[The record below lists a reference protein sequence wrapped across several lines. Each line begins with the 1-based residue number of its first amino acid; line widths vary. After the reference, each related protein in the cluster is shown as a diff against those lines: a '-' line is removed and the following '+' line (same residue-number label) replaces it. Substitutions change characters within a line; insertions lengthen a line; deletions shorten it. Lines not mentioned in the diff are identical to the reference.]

1 MKALILSCGTGGGHN
16 AAGRA
21 IKEELE
27 RRGDSVLMLNP
38 YDLAGKHTAKRIDET
53 YIKTVQA
60 APRVFGAVYSAG
72 NAYRNLPFRSP
83 VYFANAAMT
92 KKLQK
97 LFEKER
103 PDVVFMP
110 HIFPAEIITN
120 MKNRGMA
127 VPKTVFIATDY
138 TCIPFTEETD
148 CDAFVIPSNKLT
160 AEFLRRG
167 IPRDKLYPLGIP
179 VSLSFSEP
187 STREKAAE
195 ITGLDKNKR
204 YILISG
210 GSMGAGKLVLAI
222 KLLYDRYKND
232 KKIGLVVIC
241 GSNKWLYNR
250 LAGRY
255 PDKITAVRFTD
266 KMASYMRMAE
276 VFITKPG
283 GLSATEGAVLGVPMV
298 HIMSIPGCETLNMR
312 FFAQHGMS
320 VPVKR
325 IGMGLPNAAD
335 RLLNKAEAEKI
346 TANQRKYIN
355 PNAAADI
362 CRLAE
367 KLINGG
373 V

>member
-27 RRGDSVLMLNP
+27 RHGDSVLMLNP

-92 KKLQK
+92 KK
-97 LFEKER
+97 

-138 TCIPFTEETD
+138 TCISFTEETD

>member
-1 MKALILSCGTGGGHN
+1 M
-16 AAGRA
+16 
-21 IKEELE
+21 
-27 RRGDSVLMLNP
+27 
-38 YDLAGKHTAKRIDET
+38 
-53 YIKTVQA
+53 
-60 APRVFGAVYSAG
+60 
-72 NAYRNLPFRSP
+72 
-83 VYFANAAMT
+83 
-92 KKLQK
+92 
-97 LFEKER
+97 
-103 PDVVFMP
+103 
-110 HIFPAEIITN
+110 
-120 MKNRGMA
+120 
-127 VPKTVFIATDY
+127 
-138 TCIPFTEETD
+138 
-148 CDAFVIPSNKLT
+148 
-160 AEFLRRG
+160 RRG

-179 VSLSFSEP
+179 VSRAFSEP
-187 STREKAAE
+187 LTREKAAE

>member
-1 MKALILSCGTGGGHN
+1 M
-16 AAGRA
+16 
-21 IKEELE
+21 
-27 RRGDSVLMLNP
+27 
-38 YDLAGKHTAKRIDET
+38 
-53 YIKTVQA
+53 QA

-266 KMASYMRMAE
+266 KMASYIRMAE

-346 TANQRKYIN
+346 TANQRKYMN

>member
-1 MKALILSCGTGGGHN
+1 
-16 AAGRA
+16 
-21 IKEELE
+21 
-27 RRGDSVLMLNP
+27 
-38 YDLAGKHTAKRIDET
+38 
-53 YIKTVQA
+53 
-60 APRVFGAVYSAG
+60 
-72 NAYRNLPFRSP
+72 
-83 VYFANAAMT
+83 
-92 KKLQK
+92 
-97 LFEKER
+97 
-103 PDVVFMP
+103 
-110 HIFPAEIITN
+110 
-120 MKNRGMA
+120 
-127 VPKTVFIATDY
+127 
-138 TCIPFTEETD
+138 
-148 CDAFVIPSNKLT
+148 
-160 AEFLRRG
+160 
-167 IPRDKLYPLGIP
+167 
-179 VSLSFSEP
+179 
-187 STREKAAE
+187 
-195 ITGLDKNKR
+195 
-204 YILISG
+204 
-210 GSMGAGKLVLAI
+210 MGAGKLVLAI

>member
-72 NAYRNLPFRSP
+72 NAYRKLPFRSP
-83 VYFANAAMT
+83 VYFANAAMIN
-92 KKLQK
+92 KLQR
-97 LFEKER
+97 LFEKEK

-110 HIFPAEIITN
+110 HLFPAEIITN

-148 CDAFVIPSNKLT
+148 CDAFVIPTAKLT

-167 IPRDKLYPLGIP
+167 IPRNKLVPLGIP
-179 VSLSFSEP
+179 VSRAFSEP
-187 STREKAAE
+187 IPRDEAAE

-210 GSMGAGKLVLAI
+210 GSMGAGKLAFAI
-222 KLLYDRYKND
+222 KLLYDRYKKD
-232 KKIGLVVIC
+232 ERIRLVVIC
-241 GSNKWLYNR
+241 GSNNRLYNH
-250 LAGRY
+250 LDGRY
-255 PDKITAVRFTD
+255 SGKITAVRFTD
-266 KMASYMRMAE
+266 KMAAYLRMAD
-276 VFITKPG
+276 VYVTKPG
-283 GLSATEGAVLGVPMV
+283 GLSTTEAAVMGVPTV
-298 HIMSIPGCETLNMR
+298 HIMSIPGCETRNMSYFDR
-312 FFAQHGMS
+312 YGMS
-320 VPVKR
+320 IAVNR
-325 IGMGLPNAAD
+325 IGARLPKAVD
-335 RLLNKAEAEKI
+335 RLLNKAESEKI
-346 TANQRKYIN
+346 TENQRKYIN

-367 KLINGG
+367 RLINGE
-373 V
+373 

>member
-1 MKALILSCGTGGGHN
+1 
-16 AAGRA
+16 
-21 IKEELE
+21 
-27 RRGDSVLMLNP
+27 
-38 YDLAGKHTAKRIDET
+38 
-53 YIKTVQA
+53 
-60 APRVFGAVYSAG
+60 
-72 NAYRNLPFRSP
+72 
-83 VYFANAAMT
+83 
-92 KKLQK
+92 
-97 LFEKER
+97 
-103 PDVVFMP
+103 MP

-179 VSLSFSEP
+179 VSLAFSEP
-187 STREKAAE
+187 LTREKAAE

-210 GSMGAGKLVLAI
+210 GSMGAGKLVFAI

>member
-167 IPRDKLYPLGIP
+167 IP
-179 VSLSFSEP
+179 
-187 STREKAAE
+187 A
-195 ITGLDKNKR
+195 
-204 YILISG
+204 
-210 GSMGAGKLVLAI
+210 
-222 KLLYDRYKND
+222 
-232 KKIGLVVIC
+232 
-241 GSNKWLYNR
+241 
-250 LAGRY
+250 
-255 PDKITAVRFTD
+255 
-266 KMASYMRMAE
+266 
-276 VFITKPG
+276 
-283 GLSATEGAVLGVPMV
+283 
-298 HIMSIPGCETLNMR
+298 
-312 FFAQHGMS
+312 
-320 VPVKR
+320 
-325 IGMGLPNAAD
+325 
-335 RLLNKAEAEKI
+335 
-346 TANQRKYIN
+346 
-355 PNAAADI
+355 
-362 CRLAE
+362 
-367 KLINGG
+367 
-373 V
+373 